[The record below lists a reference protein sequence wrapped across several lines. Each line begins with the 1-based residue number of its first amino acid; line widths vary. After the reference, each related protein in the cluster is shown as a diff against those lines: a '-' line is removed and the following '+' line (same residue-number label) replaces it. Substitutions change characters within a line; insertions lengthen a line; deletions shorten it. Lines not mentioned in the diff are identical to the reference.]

1 MRKESTPVS
10 DFVDEYVR
18 HNPLR
23 LHMPGHKGQ
32 GEMARLDITEVTGAP
47 ALYPASGIL
56 LESETRAASLFGAGR
71 TIYSTEGSSLCIRAM
86 LFLASLYAREA
97 GRAPVIL
104 AGRNAHRTFLSALAL
119 TDLSVEWLWGESLLT
134 CTPSPLQ
141 VAEALDGM
149 ETPPA
154 AVYLTSP
161 DYLGFRAD
169 IAGIAR
175 VCHARGVPLMVDN
188 AHGAYLRF
196 LPQDQHPLSLGADL
210 VCDSAHKTLPVL
222 TGGAYLHIHREA
234 PALYT
239 REAERAMALFAST
252 SPSWLILRSLD
263 RANALLG
270 EDFPTALADFLPLAE
285 GCRNRIRAMGY
296 EVLNTE
302 PLKLTLAPKKYGYT
316 GEDLHRALRETGI
329 EGEFADPDYLV
340 LMLSPITGAAGLS
353 RLEKVLGSLPRRDPI
368 LETPPP
374 LPRVRRL
381 ASPREAML
389 NPAEVL
395 PLEQCLGRVLA
406 DPCVSCPPAVPLLMC
421 GEEIGED
428 ALRCFAYYGRGEL
441 TCVRHPE
448 RDAGS
453 PE

>member
-1 MRKESTPVS
+1 MALVS
-10 DFVDEYVR
+10 MPICDFVDEYVR
-18 HNPLR
+18 QNPLR
-23 LHMPGHKGQ
+23 LHMPGHKGL
-32 GEMARLDITEVTGAP
+32 GEMERLDITEVTGAP

-56 LESETRAASLFGAGR
+56 LESETQAASLFGAGR
-71 TIYSTEGSSLCIRAM
+71 TVYSTEGSSLCIRAM
-86 LFLASLYAREA
+86 MFLAKMDAREA
-97 GRAPVIL
+97 GRVPVIL

-119 TDLSVEWLWGESLLT
+119 LDLSAEWLWGESLLT

-222 TGGAYLHIHREA
+222 TGGAYLHIHRDA
-234 PALYT
+234 PALFAD
-239 REAERAMALFAST
+239 EAERAMALFAST

-263 RANALLG
+263 RANAKLG
-270 EDFPTALADFLPLAE
+270 GDFPAALADFLPLAE
-285 GCRNRIRAMGY
+285 KCRNRVRAMGY
-296 EVLNTE
+296 TVLDTE

-316 GEDLHRALRETGI
+316 GEDLHRALREAGI

-340 LMLSPITGAAGLS
+340 LMFSPATGAAGLR
-353 RLEKVLGSLPRRDPI
+353 RLEEALGSLPRRAPI
-368 LETPPP
+368 RETPPP
-374 LPRVRRL
+374 LPRARRL
-381 ASPREAML
+381 MSPREAML
-389 NPAEVL
+389 NLAEAL
-395 PLEQCLGRVLA
+395 PLNQCLGRVLA
-406 DPCVSCPPAVPLLMC
+406 DPCVSCPPAVPILMC
-421 GEEIGED
+421 GEVIGED
-428 ALRCFAYYGRGEL
+428 ALRCFVYYGREEL
-441 TCVRHPE
+441 TCVRRLG
-448 RDAGS
+448 RDGGS
-453 PE
+453 DE